1 MTYQHILYEVSDK
14 IATITLNRP
23 EAANTLNE
31 TLSSEMLDAIV
42 SHKPVSDR
50 ARAHSKEELV
60 TSAVKHLEQA
70 VAIIT
75 KKATPPELADYRSF
89 VNSLCAAVAAAHREG
104 DAGVSPEESAVIDQ
118 VAAAMGNAT

>member
-1 MTYQHILYEVSDK
+1 MTSQE
-14 IATITLNRP
+14 AFTPEEWTTIIKRLWLEPRVDFSGKY
-23 EAANTLNE
+23 
-31 TLSSEMLDAIV
+31 SSELHPRP
-42 SHKPVSDR
+42 SKPVSDR